1 VTDDLDFLQP
11 AGNMPLTPLTPD
23 FVQEARSLVKSG
35 GFLEM
40 GIREVCMKSN
50 GSEVMHEIQWKRVFV
65 HVIPEGGC
73 LVIDKKPTSYG
84 SSRIVFATL
93 PPDAGADLQELQI
106 MNLQNRHSS
115 VPWGSG
121 KKHNIGSTFQIH
133 VKIFFKCHAY
143 SQWGLFEIDCTRAL
157 EFRASNAHEA
167 NLWIKGINSI
177 VSDRK
182 EPAGVRPSR
191 ESVLQTVNGP
201 ISVLQSVYGPE
212 NAARFHE
219 SLSSEGRVHR
229 LSSEGRV
236 QFKEVPNHANEEL
249 EAALSKLLHSA
260 PNEADLKVMLKME
273 KWLDDSTNEM
283 LDLYRLMAIGVVG
296 KEEQTNMLG
305 YDPRERILSRRK
317 SQLLLAS
324 DAAQHSCR
332 NAAAADGI
340 WDGIWDGL
348 SRPAVHQSVLEEMGF
363 TKDQILSAR
372 QAFKKQIIDEIKPNI
387 SCPTSE
393 DSLVLASAEDP
404 HVILEWLLKNGI
416 EPQATATLG
425 FPGPRRSY

>member
-1 VTDDLDFLQP
+1 
-11 AGNMPLTPLTPD
+11 
-23 FVQEARSLVKSG
+23 
-35 GFLEM
+35 
-40 GIREVCMKSN
+40 
-50 GSEVMHEIQWKRVFV
+50 
-65 HVIPEGGC
+65 
-73 LVIDKKPTSYG
+73 
-84 SSRIVFATL
+84 
-93 PPDAGADLQELQI
+93 

-121 KKHNIGSTFQIH
+121 KKQNIGSTFQIH

-143 SQWGLFEIDCTRAL
+143 SQWGLFEIDCTRVL

-182 EPAGVRPSR
+182 DPAGVRPSQ

-212 NAARFHE
+212 NAARFYE
-219 SLSSEGRVHR
+219 I

-236 QFKEVPNHANEEL
+236 QSQEVPNHTNEGL
-249 EAALSKLLHSA
+249 EAALSKLLNSA
-260 PNEADLKVMLKME
+260 PNEADLKVMLKQE
-273 KWLDDSTNEM
+273 KWLDGSANEM

-305 YDPRERILSRRK
+305 YDPRERILSRHK
-317 SQLLLAS
+317 FQLLLAS
-324 DAAQHSCR
+324 DAAATRGHAFQQQQHQHQHSC
-332 NAAAADGI
+332 
-340 WDGIWDGL
+340 
-348 SRPAVHQSVLEEMGF
+348 RPAVHQSVLEEMGF

-404 HVILEWLLKNGI
+404 HVILECLLKNGI
-416 EPQATATLG
+416 EPQATCFCPT
-425 FPGPRRSY
+425 

>member
-1 VTDDLDFLQP
+1 VTDDVDFLQP
-11 AGNMPLTPLTPD
+11 AARAQNMPLTQ
-23 FVQEARSLVKSG
+23 FVQEARSFVQSG

-40 GIREVCMKSN
+40 GIHEACMKSN
-50 GSEVMHEIQWKRVFV
+50 GSKPMHEIQWKRVFV
-65 HVIPEGGC
+65 HVIPGGGC
-73 LVIDKKPTSYG
+73 LVIDKKPSSHG

-93 PPDAGADLQELQI
+93 PPDAAADLQELQI

-121 KKHNIGSTFQIH
+121 KKQNIGSTFQIH

-143 SQWGLFEIDCTRAL
+143 SQRGLFEVDCTRAL

-177 VSDRK
+177 VSDSK

-212 NAARFHE
+212 NAARFYE
-219 SLSSEGRVHR
+219 SLSSEGRVHH
-229 LSSEGRV
+229 LSTEGRV
-236 QFKEVPNHANEEL
+236 QSQEVPNHANEDL
-249 EAALSKLLHSA
+249 EAALSKLLNSA
-260 PNEADLKVMLKME
+260 PNEADLKVMLKQE
-273 KWLDDSTNEM
+273 KWLDGSANEM
-283 LDLYRLMAIGVVG
+283 LDLYRLMAIGVLG
-296 KEEQTNMLG
+296 KEEQTKMLG
-305 YDPRERILSRRK
+305 YDPRERILSRHK

-324 DAAQHSCR
+324 HAVQHPR
-332 NAAAADGI
+332 NAAAANGI
-340 WDGIWDGL
+340 WDRIWDGL

-372 QAFKKQIIDEIKPNI
+372 QALKKQIIDDIKPNI
-387 SCPTSE
+387 SCPTPE

-404 HVILEWLLKNGI
+404 HVILEWLLKNGM
-416 EPQATATLG
+416 EPQATLG
-425 FPGPRRSY
+425 FPEPRRRTHQ

>member
-1 VTDDLDFLQP
+1 
-11 AGNMPLTPLTPD
+11 MTPQAQ

-35 GFLEM
+35 GFLEV
-40 GIREVCMKSN
+40 GIHEVKSD
-50 GSEVMHEIQWKRVFV
+50 GSVGMHEMQWRRVFV
-65 HVIPEGGC
+65 HLIPGGDI
-73 LVIDKKPTSYG
+73 LVIDKKLSYG
-84 SSRIVFATL
+84 RIAFATL
-93 PPDAGADLQELQI
+93 PPDAAADLQELQI

-121 KKHNIGSTFQIH
+121 KKQNIGSTFQIH

-143 SQWGLFEIDCTRAL
+143 SQRGLFEIDCTRAL

-177 VSDRK
+177 VSDSK

-212 NAARFHE
+212 NAARFYE
-219 SLSSEGRVHR
+219 I

-236 QFKEVPNHANEEL
+236 QSQEVPNHTNEGL
-249 EAALSKLLHSA
+249 EAALSKLLNSA
-260 PNEADLKVMLKME
+260 PNEADLKVMLKQE
-273 KWLDDSTNEM
+273 KWLDGSANEM
-283 LDLYRLMAIGVVG
+283 LDLYRLMAIGVLG
-296 KEEQTNMLG
+296 KEEQTKMLG
-305 YDPRERILSRRK
+305 YDPRERILSRHK

-324 DAAQHSCR
+324 HAVQHPR
-332 NAAAADGI
+332 NAAAANGI
-340 WDGIWDGL
+340 WDRIWDGL

-372 QAFKKQIIDEIKPNI
+372 QALKKQIIDDIKPNI

-416 EPQATATLG
+416 EPQATLG
-425 FPGPRRSY
+425 FPEPRRRTHQ

>member
-1 VTDDLDFLQP
+1 MTDDLDFLQP
-11 AGNMPLTPLTPD
+11 AARAENMPLTPQSQ
-23 FVQEARSLVKSG
+23 FVQEARSLVQSG

-40 GIREVCMKSN
+40 GIHEVCTKSN
-50 GSEVMHEIQWKRVFV
+50 GSEGMQKIQWKRVFV
-65 HVIPEGGC
+65 HVIPGGGC
-73 LVIDKKPTSYG
+73 LVIDKHPASYG

-93 PPDAGADLQELQI
+93 PPDAASDLQELQI

-121 KKHNIGSTFQIH
+121 KNQNIGSTFQIH
-133 VKIFFKCHAY
+133 VKMFFKCHAY
-143 SQWGLFEIDCTRAL
+143 SQRGLFESDCTRAL

-177 VSDRK
+177 VSDSK

-191 ESVLQTVNGP
+191 ESVLHTVNGP

-212 NAARFHE
+212 NAARFYE
-219 SLSSEGRVHR
+219 SLSSEGRVQ
-229 LSSEGRV
+229 S
-236 QFKEVPNHANEEL
+236 QEVPKHTQEGLEEV
-249 EAALSKLLHSA
+249 LSKLLNSA
-260 PNEADLKVMLKME
+260 PNEADLKVMLKQE
-273 KWLDDSTNEM
+273 KWLDDSANEI

-305 YDPRERILSRRK
+305 YDPRERILSLHK
-317 SQLLLAS
+317 SQLLLAL
-324 DAAQHSCR
+324 DAAATGVHASQQQQHQHQHSCR
-332 NAAAADGI
+332 Q
-340 WDGIWDGL
+340 
-348 SRPAVHQSVLEEMGF
+348 AVHQSVLEEMGF

-416 EPQATATLG
+416 EPWAQATLG
-425 FPGPRRSY
+425 FPEHRRSY